1 MKQPFI
7 VALIPAYNE
16 ERTIAKVVLKTKKY
30 VDKVIVCDDG
40 STDMTG
46 EIARALGAE
55 VIRHERNMGY
65 GAALISLFKHA
76 RELNPDVV
84 VTLDADGQHNPE
96 DIPRLVEPILR
107 GDADIVIGSRFL
119 GGTEMPKYREIGV
132 KAITRLV
139 RMAGYEELTDAQ
151 SGFRAYSRRALQLIH
166 PTEQGMGISTE
177 ILVKANEEKLKILEV
192 PVKIEY
198 SVERPSKRNP
208 IYHAIVVVLSTVK
221 FMSMRHPL
229 LFYGVPGVLA
239 LLVAGFFWLWSL
251 QILATYRQLV
261 TNIVLI
267 AIGATTV
274 GLILTTT
281 AMILWVLVSILR
293 ERY

>member
-16 ERTIAKVVLKTKKY
+16 ERTIAKIVLKTKKY

-46 EIARALGAE
+46 EIAKALGVE

-65 GAALISLFKHA
+65 GAALISLFKRA
-76 RELNPDVV
+76 RELNPDVI

-119 GGTEMPKYREIGV
+119 GGTEMPKYREVGV
-132 KAITRLV
+132 KAITKLV

-221 FMSMRHPL
+221 FMSIRHPL